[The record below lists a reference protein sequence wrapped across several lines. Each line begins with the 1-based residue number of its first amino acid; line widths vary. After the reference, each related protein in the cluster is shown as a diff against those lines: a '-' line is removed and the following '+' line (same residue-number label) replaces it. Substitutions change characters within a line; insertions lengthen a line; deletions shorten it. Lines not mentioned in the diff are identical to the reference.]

1 MRGVEGK
8 EKRQRE
14 FKPASALYD
23 QKGMKDLDE
32 TTMRRYV
39 DGSSFLEVAG
49 SVVRKEFVD
58 MNGK

>member
-8 EKRQRE
+8 ERRQRE

-32 TTMRRYV
+32 TMMR
-39 DGSSFLEVAG
+39 GTST
-49 SVVRKEFVD
+49 VVVSWR
-58 MNGK
+58 